1 MRTAMFLCALLTTI
15 GCEYAPQFEDAPVV
29 RGWANHAPPA
39 PPAAPSLDKAPLKS
53 DAAAMNASPAKL
65 AEAGKAAPAT
75 VREIRK
81 MIYQGRFAVVV
92 SDVQQA
98 QDRLKSMA
106 AEMDGYLQ
114 SLSAE
119 EVVIRVPSGRFD
131 EAASSV
137 GKLGTITQREI
148 RAQDVT
154 DDVTDLET
162 RLRNAKALKEKVLAL
177 LDRAGTLQAALEL
190 EKEAARVT
198 LDIERL
204 EGALARIGN
213 QVTFGTLSVSLQ
225 PGSNYTPPAINPQLP
240 FDWLRGVGLEKL
252 MQFKGKNLY

>member
-1 MRTAMFLCALLTTI
+1 MRTVMVLCAMLTMG
-15 GCEYAPQFEDAPVV
+15 GCMAADKSMYSPAPVV
-29 RGWANHAPPA
+29 SIDQAQAAPDAPPGSKAPAKPDVNAPPA
-39 PPAAPSLDKAPLKS
+39 EL
-53 DAAAMNASPAKL
+53 AK
-65 AEAGKAAPAT
+65 AGKTAPASE
-75 VREIRK
+75 REIRK
-81 MIYQGRFAVVV
+81 IIYQGRFAVAV

-106 AEMDGYLQ
+106 AEMGGYLQ
-114 SLSAE
+114 SLSAQ

-148 RAQDVT
+148 KAQDVT
-154 DDVTDLET
+154 EDVTDLET
-162 RLRNAKALKEKVLAL
+162 RLRNSKALKEKVLAL
-177 LDRAGTLQAALEL
+177 LERAGTLQAALEL

-204 EGALARIGN
+204 EGALARIAN

-225 PGSNYTPPAINPQLP
+225 PSSNYTPPAINPQLP
-240 FDWLRGVGLEKL
+240 FDWLHGVGLEKL